1 MHVAAAC
8 LLLALSADAVE
19 MPLVLDERLQLQ
31 LVASDPDI
39 VTPTGIGVDG
49 KGRVF
54 VIESNTH
61 FPPPDYKRAKHDRIL
76 LLEEFGPDGKARKT
90 SVFFEGTKF
99 TMNLAVYHDG
109 SLYVATRYEVFRLTD
124 KDGDG
129 KADQSLEERQKIAW
143 LDTKGDYPHNGLS
156 GFAFDLAGNVYFGFG
171 ENLGAD
177 YKLIGTDGTT
187 LSGGGEGGN
196 IYRCDPEGKHL
207 RRVATGFWN
216 PFHVGFD
223 AFGRLFAVYNDPDS
237 RPPCRLLHIVEGGD
251 YGYRYRNGRKGV
263 HPFTAWNGE
272 LPGTLPMVAGTGE
285 APCAVLAYESD
296 NLPEEYR
303 GDLLVTSWGDHRI
316 ERYRLKPRGASF
328 SAEMTPVVRGGE
340 NFRPVG
346 LALAPDG
353 SLYFSDWVDKSY
365 TLHGKGRVWRLSAK
379 NPPTPSRPVDA
390 IEALSSPH
398 GPWREAAARKLTREQ
413 AIKLASESDSE
424 RARSLAGRAYA
435 KSYAK
440 EADWWGTSGRMFSAY
455 AQQAGVIA
463 ELRPDEFARLVER
476 DTEALKLASV
486 VLTEDEI
493 DKLLIDLETR
503 WPAHYMEPRFPAM
516 IRFVTLGDGIQWI
529 KKENREKYLR
539 GISEDPFLQAA
550 ISADL
555 WPDPKSERAQEGG
568 GLLGLI
574 VAVAMHE
581 SGESRRQIRWKW
593 DDYDNSPLLRYLF
606 AVSMR
611 RDNEKAAR
619 ELIPELLS
627 SNDESIRFTAVM
639 WIGESRLHE
648 HRGDLEKLLN
658 DPGCSRRL
666 FEATLAA
673 LEMLDDKKS
682 RNPSEEL
689 GGDVYVLAL
698 LKNEKTSPEVRR
710 FALRMLR
717 PEHEQLTAEL
727 LKKLIHDSDDGVRL
741 EAIRTLRARPDSE
754 RWTELREIAADE
766 KAPVQHRCEAILGL
780 SPGNKTDRELLL
792 KLAEEPCPPVSDEA
806 LRSLR
811 GFDLTPGEI
820 EQLESLKN
828 KLGGPHRTLAK
839 RAVERNPPKDLPKGT
854 DLATWLSL
862 TDGEGDAEAGERI
875 FYHAR
880 VGGCYRCH
888 EYEGRGYTVGPD
900 LSNIGRLGGA
910 GVPPAEPLAVRA
922 DHITRERILESIVN
936 PSKEIAPLFTNWTIL
951 KTDGELLT
959 GIHIGDEVDGR
970 IKFADQNGRV
980 FHVHPN
986 DIDQRKPSEKS
997 IMPDSL
1003 ADNLTPQELRDLLAF
1018 LMKK

>member
-1 MHVAAAC
+1 MHALAAC
-8 LLLALSADAVE
+8 LLAAFAADVE
-19 MPLVLDERLQLQ
+19 IPRVLDDRLQLQ
-31 LVASDPDI
+31 LVATDPDI
-39 VTPTGIGVDG
+39 VTPTGIGIDA

-76 LLEEFGPDGKARKT
+76 LLEDFGPDGKAQKIG
-90 SVFFEGTKF
+90 VFFEGTKF

-129 KADQSLEERQKIAW
+129 KADQSHDERQKIAW

-177 YKLIGTDGTT
+177 YKLIGTDGTS
-187 LSGGGEGGN
+187 LAGGGEGGN
-196 IYRCDPEGKHL
+196 IYCCDAEGKKL

-223 AFGRLFAVYNDPDS
+223 AFGRLFAVDNDPDS

-296 NLPEEYR
+296 NLPAEYR

-316 ERYRLKPRGASF
+316 ERYRLAPRGASF
-328 SAEMTPVVRGGE
+328 SATMTPVVRGGE

-346 LALAPDG
+346 MAMAPDG

-379 NPPTPSRPVDA
+379 NPPQPSRPEDTIA
-390 IEALSSPH
+390 ALSSPH

-413 AIKLASESDSE
+413 AIKVASESKSE
-424 RARSLAGRAYA
+424 RERSLAGRACVMTNKRWSQFLASNERPASTVLVSEIERFSEGLARYYRRDFKA
-435 KSYAK
+435 APEVGEMLSRFL
-440 EADWWGTSGRMFSAY
+440 SGDPKMLEPLMKRLDTWNPFRFAEGSSPEMQLAAVSVL
-455 AQQAGVIA
+455 GVPVHD
-463 ELRPDEFARLVER
+463 LNRRH
-476 DTEALKLASV
+476 DTEQML
-486 VLTEDEI
+486 
-493 DKLLIDLETR
+493 
-503 WPAHYMEPRFPAM
+503 H
-516 IRFVTLGDGIQWI
+516 
-529 KKENREKYLR
+529 
-539 GISEDPFLQAA
+539 DPFLQTKLVQSYLFNPEPWR
-550 ISADL
+550 IRCDPLLGTFTGVRFPSI
-555 WPDPKSERAQEGG
+555 PDPMPDQQ
-568 GLLGLI
+568 
-574 VAVAMHE
+574 VT
-581 SGESRRQIRWKW
+581 
-593 DDYDNSPLLRYLF
+593 
-606 AVSMR
+606 
-611 RDNEKAAR
+611 
-619 ELIPELLS
+619 LLS
-627 SNDESIRFTAVM
+627 EQWEEAKDSIDLQRLMAVCLWRKGGTLSVRLLPKLLASGDEPIRLVGVL
-639 WIGESRLHE
+639 WIGESRLQE
-648 HRGDLEKLLN
+648 YRPDLEKLLN
-658 DPGCSRRL
+658 DAKCSRRL
-666 FEATLAA
+666 FEVTLAA
-673 LEMLDDKKS
+673 LEMLDGKKS
-682 RNPSEEL
+682 RNPSEES
-689 GGDVYVLAL
+689 GGDVYVLTL
-698 LKNEKTSPEVRR
+698 LKNEKSSPEVRR
-710 FALRMLR
+710 FALRMLK
-717 PEHEQLTAEL
+717 PEHEQLTVEL
-727 LKKLIHDSDDGVRL
+727 LTKLIQDADEGVRL
-741 EAIRTLRARPDSE
+741 EAIRTLRARPDSA
-754 RWTELREIAADE
+754 RWQELREIAADE
-766 KAPVQHRCEAILGL
+766 KALEQHRCEAILGL

-792 KLAEEPCPPVSDEA
+792 KLAESPVAAVSDEA
-806 LRSLR
+806 LRALR

-820 EQLESLKN
+820 ERLKVLAE
-828 KLGGPHRTLAK
+828 KLDGPKRELAR
-839 RAVERNPPKDLPKGT
+839 RAIDRNPPKDLPKGT
-854 DLATWLSL
+854 DLATWLTL
-862 TDGEGDAEAGERI
+862 TDGDGDPQAGERI

-880 VGGCYRCH
+880 VGGCFRCH

-900 LSNIGRLGGA
+900 LSNIGRSWTTGLSEGST
-910 GVPPAEPLAVRA
+910 LRQ
-922 DHITRERILESIVN
+922 RLLESIVN
-936 PSKEIAPLFTNWTIL
+936 PSKEIAPMFTSSTIL
-951 KTDGELLT
+951 KTDGEILA

-986 DIDQRKPSEKS
+986 DIDQRQPSEKS